1 MNKVILI
8 GNLSRDPELTTTN
21 GGVSVCRFTIAVQR
35 RFQNAEGERDA
46 DFINIVVWR
55 AQAENCH
62 KYLRKGSKCAVDG
75 RLQTSSYETQDGTR
89 RYVTEVVADNV
100 EFVGA
105 RRDDEDSATV
115 TRSEKTSSK
124 PVAELEP
131 IDDDSLPF

>member
-8 GNLSRDPELTTTN
+8 GNLSKDPELSTTN

-35 RFQNAEGERDA
+35 RFQNADGEREA
-46 DFINIVVWR
+46 DFINVVVWR

-75 RLQTSSYETQDGTR
+75 RIQTSSYEAQDGTR
-89 RYVTEVVADNV
+89 RYVTEVVADNI
-100 EFVGA
+100 EFVGS
-105 RRDDEDSATV
+105 RRDDAEAPV
-115 TRSEKTSSK
+115 AARSEKPSK

>member
-8 GNLSRDPELTTTN
+8 GNLSKDPELATTN
-21 GGVSVCRFTIAVQR
+21 AGFSVCRFTIAVQR

-55 AQAENCH
+55 GQAENCH
-62 KYLRKGSKCAVDG
+62 KYLKKGSKCAVEG
-75 RLQTSSYETQDGTR
+75 RIQTSSYEAQDGTR

-100 EFVGA
+100 EFVGT
-105 RRDDEDSATV
+105 RQREDGDAPVAAKSQPA
-115 TRSEKTSSK
+115 K
-124 PVAELEP
+124 PVADLEP

>member
-8 GNLSRDPELTTTN
+8 GNLSKDPELATTN

-46 DFINIVVWR
+46 DFINVVVWR
-55 AQAENCH
+55 GQAENCH
-62 KYLRKGSKCAVDG
+62 KYLKKGSKCAVEG
-75 RLQTSSYETQDGTR
+75 RIQTSSYEAQDGTR

-100 EFVGA
+100 EFVGT
-105 RRDDEDSATV
+105 RQREDGDAPVAAKSQPA
-115 TRSEKTSSK
+115 K
-124 PVAELEP
+124 PVADLEP